1 MLLSKVLRL
10 SIYVH
15 LSLLLEQHLLS
26 DSQVPIKF
34 PQPVPTHLPSSP
46 VEPQPTITKPRPRN
60 SIFPSSFV
68 NGFLKRSFSTRPKKT
83 NPGGAISKT
92 PVDASPRRSF
102 DGRLHHFSFIGE
114 KRSPIGKPIQAPLQ
128 RKPFE
133 TTLRRVEDSVGLLST
148 STGIRFKP
156 PKILV
161 DLADKEKT
169 TRSRLLMADE
179 RIALSSLLG
188 WDGKDA
194 EGRGMSGILG
204 FIRYQ
209 SLSVLYSQHIP
220 PPPIEGSSGSTISSS
235 TLPTTGLS
243 NCGKP
248 YWTTYC
254 YYSSG
259 DKLLG
264 DMINDSAKNVNLPCE
279 RPGCLFTRGQHENRI
294 VHGGIRIVIR
304 TSVEV
309 VDDSA
314 DNLIQMWQSCA
325 VCEAK
330 TPRTN
335 MHDGTLYV
343 LVTFL

>member
-1 MLLSKVLRL
+1 
-10 SIYVH
+10 
-15 LSLLLEQHLLS
+15 
-26 DSQVPIKF
+26 
-34 PQPVPTHLPSSP
+34 
-46 VEPQPTITKPRPRN
+46 
-60 SIFPSSFV
+60 
-68 NGFLKRSFSTRPKKT
+68 
-83 NPGGAISKT
+83 
-92 PVDASPRRSF
+92 
-102 DGRLHHFSFIGE
+102 
-114 KRSPIGKPIQAPLQ
+114 
-128 RKPFE
+128 
-133 TTLRRVEDSVGLLST
+133 
-148 STGIRFKP
+148 
-156 PKILV
+156 
-161 DLADKEKT
+161 
-169 TRSRLLMADE
+169 MADE

-209 SLSVLYSQHIP
+209 SLSVLYSQHNP
-220 PPPIEGSSGSTISSS
+220 PPPIEGSSGSTLSSS

-304 TSVEV
+304 TNVEV

-343 LVTFL
+343 LVTFM